1 MEPTNRAAITYYRTF
16 QKVLEKIAEIDPT
29 AKSAAYKSQLSQ
41 MELNLKNIK
50 KIEPDFD
57 VSVMVA
63 EVEKYKNTITN
74 QDGTKALDKDLAALN
89 ISLNGLSKYLN
100 ETKLNT
106 DNIDLTMEGST
117 KPILRDIAIFKK
129 NHPKHNITELENKV
143 KDFEN
148 SLRIKLNGASSDHKN
163 AKEQLKELEE
173 TIYLPYLTWRDYEHE
188 DFIYGSHNPNG
199 DPYLP
204 DYIWSQNGI
213 NKLQSILNS
222 YPLRAEKYL
231 AKYGPH
237 KLETSNSAG
246 RKQSA
251 NSVSEYKS
259 SAETSFL
266 INFIKNNSLK
276 DARMR
281 LAEVEE
287 KMDFVV
293 DFYFERMVNAYR
305 IINASKLT
313 DNAELNAVAKIHQ
326 SMVDKLGDMDNY
338 RNLVLENTIKNA
350 KKVFM
355 PKAKIENAEMEQL
368 AKIALES
375 RGWNETVLKVNLLDF
390 DWRLERNTDFITGRV
405 FAASIATKKEN
416 GLCMLYTATIRQEQ
430 IGERF
435 AQPIL
440 YSYTSKY
447 IAEENI

>member
-16 QKVLEKIAEIDPT
+16 QKALEKIAEIDPT
-29 AKSAAYKSQLSQ
+29 SKSASYKSQLSQ

-50 KIEPDFD
+50 KIEPDYD
-57 VSVMVA
+57 VSALEA
-63 EVEKYKNTITN
+63 EVEKYKNTIAS

-89 ISLNGLSKYLN
+89 ISLNGLSKYLT

-129 NHPKHNITELENKV
+129 NHPHHDTTELENKV

-163 AKEQLKELEE
+163 AKAQLKELEE
-173 TIYLPYLTWRDYEHE
+173 AIYLPYLTWRDYEHE

-204 DYIWSQNGI
+204 DYIWSQDGI

-231 AKYGPH
+231 AKYGSH

-251 NSVSEYKS
+251 NSVAEYNS
-259 SAETSFL
+259 SVETSFL

-281 LAEVEE
+281 LAEVQE

-293 DFYFERMVNAYR
+293 DFYFEKMVNAYR

-326 SMVDKLGDMDNY
+326 SIVDKLGDMDNY

-350 KKVFM
+350 KKVFI
-355 PKAKIENAEMEQL
+355 PKAKTKNAEMEQL

-375 RGWNETVLKVNLLDF
+375 REWNETVLKVNLLDF
-390 DWRLERNTDFITGRV
+390 DWRLERNADFIIGRV
-405 FAASIATKKEN
+405 FAAAIATKKEN